1 MGVRYVSCCRPRAGR
16 AGVERA
22 HPLLVLRGAP
32 RQAFHGGCSQSEVI
46 GLQDELV
53 QPPDVE
59 HSSQKSWSQRYA
71 SLAPA
76 HGRAKQPGRRGRA
89 SPGHAMT
96 IFGAMRAVLVAA
108 AVLAAAALCAGC
120 PAEGPTARQARAMRP
135 PLPHTLRLR
144 GGVRPPRTTT
154 GAGARGA
161 SAQSDFQPSHDNPL
175 ATLELSDA
183 DDDADLAPEDL
194 ELEDKSLIE
203 DEFVQSP
210 QDEVDSDLEP
220 FLDDS
225 DFTTRDGF
233 DLTTARRFRPVSPLM
248 TDADEDEDRAQ
259 LVVPDMIASI
269 PAAVRAAELAH
280 RDTQQVPLV
289 FVRSGEY
296 RWREG
301 IVLVEKYELDIPPF
315 CDMQHTI
322 FINNS
327 TEHWKYEAPFP
338 VVNATRKTV
347 RLRLSG
353 DTGSLLWGA
362 WHFAKGSSA
371 ELSQVQLRDFF
382 KKSKK

>member
-1 MGVRYVSCCRPRAGR
+1 MGVRYLPCCRPRAVR
-16 AGVERA
+16 AGVEQ
-22 HPLLVLRGAP
+22 HQLLVLRGAP
-32 RQAFHGGCSQSEVI
+32 RQAFQGGSSQSRVLR
-46 GLQDELV
+46 LQDELAK
-53 QPPDVE
+53 PPDVACG
-59 HSSQKSWSQRYA
+59 SSQQFWSQRCV

-76 HGRAKQPGRRGRA
+76 HDRTKQLGRRGRA
-89 SPGHAMT
+89 SQRHALAVCR
-96 IFGAMRAVLVAA
+96 AMRAALVAA
-108 AVLAAAALCAGC
+108 AVLAASASLCAGC
-120 PAEGPTARQARAMRP
+120 PAERPTTRQAHAMRP

-144 GGVRPPRTTT
+144 GGVRPPRTAT
-154 GAGARGA
+154 GASARGA
-161 SAQSDFQPSHDNPL
+161 SAPSDFQLSPDNPL
-175 ATLELSDA
+175 ATLELPDA
-183 DDDADLAPEDL
+183 DDDADLAPGDL
-194 ELEDKSLIE
+194 ELEDKSPLE

-280 RDTQQVPLV
+280 RDTKQVPLV

-296 RWREG
+296 RWHEG

-338 VVNATRKTV
+338 VVNATHQTV

-362 WHFAKGSSA
+362 WHFDKGSSA
-371 ELSQVQLRDFF
+371 QLSQVQLRKCVF
-382 KKSKK
+382 